1 MNRTKKILFGSAAVI
16 ATALGIYTT
25 QETVS
30 VYTPDANDVA
40 EGYKGASEYLFDM
53 RKNAETNSIDLADV
67 ATARQEAA
75 QLRNNAQR
83 NLSLEWVERGPDNI
97 GGRTRAIIF
106 DKDNPEIMFA
116 GGVGGGVFYTTTGGT
131 SWFKINNMDELDNL
145 AVGAMTQDNDGYIYF
160 GTGEG
165 FYQNTG
171 DGTGGFQGAGI
182 FKSDQTV
189 AQASG
194 DLSAM
199 TFTKLATTWI
209 PSNQNTFVNVNEM
222 MYRSQSNEIF
232 VATTRGIRVSNDG
245 GATWTNPLKLGA
257 ISLTA
262 TAHDVEIDANG
273 GVYVVSGN
281 GVYYSPDGS
290 DASFNKIGSDVLPFS
305 SPSRVEI
312 EVAPSN
318 PDYIYVLEIASNE
331 SLAAVYRSTDG
342 GETFE
347 VIGTGGTDTFS
358 PMGSSSQF
366 QGFFDTALGVDPLN
380 PDKII
385 VGGVEL
391 WKWEAGNGWERISS
405 EFDFPGSQVYVHSD
419 KHVIEYHPTKP
430 EYIYIGTDGG
440 VGRSKD
446 GGVTFET
453 LNRGYNVTQF
463 YAVAYDKFGNLLG
476 GTQDNSNH
484 YLETGDMSSTEMYS
498 GDGAYTAISHL
509 NPDALFMSSQYG
521 NVGRSSSRGVTI
533 SNGTAFITDLNLGTS
548 DNPINFGNSFA
559 AFVTPFRLWENGN
572 DQTSTDSVEYVFQD
586 TISPID
592 SVGGSVIVEVPSSTS
607 AVSFEYELT
616 ESVVPGDTMMI
627 QDVVQSRFFLGLAS
641 GLWMTRDALNFS
653 RDGKWINLSAAGS
666 TVKAIEHTAD
676 GDIVYYGDQNG
687 RVYRVDN
694 ISAVKD
700 SITGEHVSSGVVT
713 TITQIGNFSQNITGI
728 AVDPND
734 NDHVIVTLGG
744 YGSHDHIFESTE
756 ASTTSGTSSFSSIEG
771 NLPSGP
777 VYDALINYEN
787 GNQILAATEFGVY
800 STSNGSAWT
809 EEGNGFPPVPTFML
823 TQQTRLDAANLGYI
837 YAATHGRGIFETA
850 TLVSVDN
857 EELAEGK
864 SKTYENLSVYPN
876 PTSDFTR
883 IELNLQSAENLTI
896 ELMDINGKVVRTE
909 SRVFDAGTQNYE
921 LDLTSLPKGNYVVRV
936 SGERTL
942 RTAKVLV
949 K

>member
-16 ATALGIYTT
+16 ATAFGIYTT

-30 VYTPDANDVA
+30 VYTPDSNNVA

-67 ATARQEAA
+67 ATARNEAA

-83 NLSLEWVERGPDNI
+83 NFSLEWVERGPDNI

-106 DKDNPEIMFA
+106 DKDNPSIMFA
-116 GGVGGGVFYTTTGGT
+116 GGVGGGVFYTETGGT
-131 SWFKINNMDELDNL
+131 SWFKIDNMDELDNL
-145 AVGAMTQDNDGYIYF
+145 AVGCMTQDNEGYIYF

-189 AQASG
+189 AQASA
-194 DLSAM
+194 DFSAM

-222 MYRSQSNEIF
+222 MFRSQSNEIYA
-232 VATTRGIRVSNDG
+232 ATARGLRVSADG
-245 GATWTNPLKLGA
+245 GATWNNPLTLGA

-281 GVYYSPDGS
+281 GLYFSADGS
-290 DASFNKIGSDVLPFS
+290 QGSFTKFSSDVLPFA
-305 SPSRVEI
+305 SPSRVEV

-318 PDYIYVLEIASNE
+318 PNYIYVLEIASNE
-331 SLAAVYRSTDG
+331 SLAAAYRSTDG
-342 GETFE
+342 GVTFE

-358 PMGSSSQF
+358 PMGSSSQY
-366 QGFFDTALGVDPLN
+366 QGFFDTALAVDPLN
-380 PDKII
+380 PNKII

-391 WKWEAGNGWERISS
+391 WKWEDGNGWERIAS
-405 EFDFPGSQVYVHSD
+405 EFDFPGSSVYVHSD
-419 KHVIEYHPTKP
+419 KHVIEYHPTNP
-430 EYIYIGTDGG
+430 NWIYIGTDGG
-440 VGRSKD
+440 VGRSQD
-446 GGVTFET
+446 GGETFET

-463 YAVAYDKFGNLLG
+463 YSVAYDKFGNIMG

-484 YLETGDMSSTEMYS
+484 YLEKGDLSSTEMYS

-548 DNPINFGNSFA
+548 TSPINFGASFA
-559 AFVTPFRLWENGN
+559 AFVTPFRLWENAN
-572 DQTSTDSVEYVFQD
+572 DPTSVDSVEYVFQD

-592 SVGGSVIVEVPSSTS
+592 SIGGSVSLTIPSNTS

-616 ESVVPGDTMMI
+616 QSVNAGDTMMI
-627 QDVVQSRFFLGLAS
+627 QDVVQSKFFLGLAS
-641 GLWMTRDALNFS
+641 GLWMTRGALDFSKDA
-653 RDGKWINLSAAGS
+653 KWINLSASGS

-687 RVYRVDN
+687 RVYRVSN
-694 ISAVKD
+694 ISAVTD
-700 SITGEHVSSGVVT
+700 SLNGEYVSDQVVT
-713 TITQIGNFSQNITGI
+713 TITQIGDFSQNITGI

-744 YGSHDHIFESTE
+744 YGSHDHIYESTE
-756 ASTTSGTSSFSSIEG
+756 AATTAGTSSFSSIEG

-787 GNQILAATEFGVY
+787 SNQILAATEFGVY
-800 STSNGSAWT
+800 STSNGFAWT

-823 TQQTRLDAANLGYI
+823 VQQTKLDAANLGYI

-850 TLVSVDN
+850 TLVGID
-857 EELAEGK
+857 EEETAQSSNKEFK
-864 SKTYENLSVYPN
+864 NLSVYPN
-876 PTSDFTR
+876 PTADYTR
-883 IELNLQSAENLTI
+883 IELDLKATERLTI
-896 ELMDINGKVVRTE
+896 ELMDINGRVVKTE
-909 SRVFDAGTQNYE
+909 SRTFDAGTQNYE
-921 LDLTSLPKGNYVVRV
+921 LDLSSLPKGNYVIRV
-936 SGERTL
+936 SGEQTL

-949 K
+949 Q